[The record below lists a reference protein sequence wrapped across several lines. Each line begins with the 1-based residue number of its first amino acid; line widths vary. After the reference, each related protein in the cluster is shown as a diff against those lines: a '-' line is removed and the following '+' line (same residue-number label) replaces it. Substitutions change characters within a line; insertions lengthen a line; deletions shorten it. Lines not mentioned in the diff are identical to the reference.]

1 MDTDPQART
10 QYEIIAG
17 DGEIYGPYSLE
28 DLQQYLDEERVQWD
42 TQVRVPGTDDW
53 MPIIRLIS
61 PPEVETTAATT
72 TEYEPSVDGGSADIN
87 VMDALKK
94 GWGILQKNM
103 GVAIGVFIVGGLL
116 LSISGCLV
124 IPPLL
129 LAGPMVGGLCIFSLK
144 ATRGEYVEFGD
155 LFKGFSNFGGF
166 LAAFLLGS
174 LYLGLAALMGFAVM
188 TLIPGSILYFFGPT
202 SIAGIFAILGMV
214 LLVVLPIYITVRYMF
229 AFLLLAD
236 GRAGVGESF
245 KMSAAAFRENKGAI
259 CLFFVMSILISMIPI
274 IGGPWSVISLAVLY
288 EELFS

>member
-1 MDTDPQART
+1 MDTDQART

-61 PPEVETTAATT
+61 PPEFETTASTT

-188 TLIPGSILYFFGPT
+188 TLIPGAILYFFGPT
-202 SIAGIFAILGMV
+202 SIAGIVAILGMV

-229 AFLLLAD
+229 VFLLLAD

-274 IGGPWSVISLAVLY
+274 IGGPWLFISLAVLY

>member
-42 TQVRVPGTDDW
+42 TQVRVSGTDDW

-144 ATRGEYVEFGD
+144 ATRGEHVEFGD

-166 LAAFLLGS
+166 LGAFWLTFIIMALSVLPGFLVTIVPPMLLGFEAGTILLITSMLGMLLMWLAPINCS
-174 LYLGLAALMGFAVM
+174 LRY
-188 TLIPGSILYFFGPT
+188 
-202 SIAGIFAILGMV
+202 IFA
-214 LLVVLPIYITVRYMF
+214 F
-229 AFLLLAD
+229 FLIAD
-236 GRAGVGESF
+236 GRAGGVGEAL
-245 KMSAAAFRENKGAI
+245 KMSAAAVRENTGAI

-274 IGGPWSVISLAVLY
+274 IGGPWLFISLAVLY

>member
-1 MDTDPQART
+1 MDTHPQART

-174 LYLGLAALMGFAVM
+174 LYLGLVALMGFAVM

-274 IGGPWSVISLAVLY
+274 IGGPWSFISLAVLY

>member
-42 TQVRVPGTDDW
+42 TQVRVSGTDDW
-53 MPIIRLIS
+53 MPIIRFIS
-61 PPEVETTAATT
+61 PPEFETTAATT

-144 ATRGEYVEFGD
+144 ATRGEHVEFGD

-166 LAAFLLGS
+166 LGAFWLTFIIMALSVLPGLLVMIIPPSLLG
-174 LYLGLAALMGFAVM
+174 LEAGAL
-188 TLIPGSILYFFGPT
+188 LIIT
-202 SIAGIFAILGMV
+202 SILGM
-214 LLVVLPIYITVRYMF
+214 LLIGLAPIYYSLRYIF
-229 AFLLLAD
+229 AFFLIAD
-236 GRAGVGESF
+236 GRAGGVEALN
-245 KMSAAAFRENKGAI
+245 MSAAAVRENRGAI

-274 IGGPWSVISLAVLY
+274 IGGPWLFISLAVLY